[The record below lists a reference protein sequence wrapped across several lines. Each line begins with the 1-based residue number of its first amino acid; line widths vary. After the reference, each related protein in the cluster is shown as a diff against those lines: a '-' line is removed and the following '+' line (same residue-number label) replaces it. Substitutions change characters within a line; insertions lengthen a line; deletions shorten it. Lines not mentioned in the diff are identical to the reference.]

1 MCAFSSAAGELAGKA
16 LILYRHVRTCTRSE
30 SAMTSEQLE
39 RAIEFLLE
47 SQAKTNTVLAFTNEA
62 VNKLAE
68 TVAQDRR
75 ENREMLA
82 ETREQLEAYR
92 QETREAINSLIIAN
106 GVTRDLTEQVAK
118 LAITTSQRVTALE
131 NAREG

>member
-1 MCAFSSAAGELAGKA
+1 
-16 LILYRHVRTCTRSE
+16 
-30 SAMTSEQLE
+30 MTSEQLE

-47 SQAKTNTVLAFTNEA
+47 SQAKTSTVLAFTNEA

-75 ENREMLA
+75 ENRELLTAYQRENREMFA

-92 QETREAINSLIIAN
+92 QETREAINNLIIAN
-106 GVTRDLTEQVAK
+106 EVTRDLAEQVAK

-131 NAREG
+131 TAREG

>member
-1 MCAFSSAAGELAGKA
+1 
-16 LILYRHVRTCTRSE
+16 
-30 SAMTSEQLE
+30 MTTEEME

-47 SQAKTNTVLAFTNEA
+47 SQAKNSTDIAFTNEA
-62 VNKLAE
+62 VNKLTE

-75 ENREMLA
+75 EN
-82 ETREQLEAYR
+82 REQLEAYR
-92 QETREAINSLIIAN
+92 QETREAINNLIISN
-106 GVTRDLTEQVAK
+106 EVTRDLAQKVAT

>member
-1 MCAFSSAAGELAGKA
+1 
-16 LILYRHVRTCTRSE
+16 
-30 SAMTSEQLE
+30 MTSEELD

-47 SQAKTNTVLAFTNEA
+47 SQAKSSSVIALTSEA

-75 ENREMLA
+75 ENREQLEA
-82 ETREQLEAYR
+82 YRLETREQLEAYR
-92 QETREAINSLIIAN
+92 QETREAINNLIIAN
-106 GVTRDLTEQVAK
+106 EVTRDLAERVAK

-131 NAREG
+131 TARGD